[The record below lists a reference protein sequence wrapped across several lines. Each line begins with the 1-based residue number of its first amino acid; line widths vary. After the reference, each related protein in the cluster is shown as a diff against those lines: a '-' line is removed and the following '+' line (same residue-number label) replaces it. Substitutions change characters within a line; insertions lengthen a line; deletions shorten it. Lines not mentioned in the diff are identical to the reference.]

1 MRYMRGN
8 FEITTWN
15 LATWKVDIKI
25 RERYWIISHHST
37 LVLFVFKLTNNN
49 HVLYHTGANLEGVK
63 ISSFKHHT
71 TNQYQN
77 CKCLLL
83 VFCFA
88 DIISCVHFAR
98 RELHKVG
105 IFKLFLLS
113 NPIVYIQYNI
123 IKLNSGTQNHRH

>member
-63 ISSFKHHT
+63 ISGFKHHT

-98 RELHKVG
+98 RELHKSWY
-105 IFKLFLLS
+105 LQTLLAVKS
-113 NPIVYIQYNI
+113 YCLQYNI